1 MADFDNA
8 TPEAD
13 SHMIATYA
21 RIFDRN
27 PGDFEAIQNLA
38 IELMKKGPKNTKK
51 DAFEHVAEHITYIYP
66 AIMKDARLN
75 DVKDRLVAEYGR
87 MPSTPA
93 TRLRSSPNENSYGI
107 AAACAVGVLVI
118 VAAATAARLQ
128 ASPLKCAVSRVRPNN
143 RGVGFGRRLRLLQM
157 ASFNKKLA
165 RNRIA

>member
-8 TPEAD
+8 TPEAV

-75 DVKDRLVAEYGR
+75 DVKDRLVELDTGGMSR
-87 MPSTPA
+87 RSGQRVPLLPRTEST
-93 TRLRSSPNENSYGI
+93 
-107 AAACAVGVLVI
+107 
-118 VAAATAARLQ
+118 
-128 ASPLKCAVSRVRPNN
+128 ASPQPV
-143 RGVGFGRRLRLLQM
+143 
-157 ASFNKKLA
+157 
-165 RNRIA
+165 

>member
-8 TPEAD
+8 TPEAV

-118 VAAATAARLQ
+118 VPAATAAYCMGGPDP
-128 ASPLKCAVSRVRPNN
+128 APGESVEVRC
-143 RGVGFGRRLRLLQM
+143 
-157 ASFNKKLA
+157 
-165 RNRIA
+165 